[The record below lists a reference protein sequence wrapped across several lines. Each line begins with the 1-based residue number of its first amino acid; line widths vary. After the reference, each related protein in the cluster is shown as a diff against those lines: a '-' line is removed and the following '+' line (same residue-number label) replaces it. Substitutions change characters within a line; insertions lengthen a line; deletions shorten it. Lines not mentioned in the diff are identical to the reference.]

1 MSLRGRADAVSGR
14 MDSMRTALLGPCAAP
29 GTEFLIEFSTV
40 IVDCAVRLHQE
51 LGPGPMESVY
61 EFTLARRL

>member
-1 MSLRGRADAVSGR
+1 
-14 MDSMRTALLGPCAAP
+14 MDSMRTELLGPCAAP

-40 IVDCAVRLHQE
+40 IVDCAVRLYQE